1 MTLQS
6 KILLV
11 QSELSTFVEKEGTN
25 NFSHYDY
32 VMLGTILSKIKPVLT
47 KHQLTLTASVTEGN
61 CEVVFQT
68 NTFYSIGSC
77 KVETT
82 LTDVETGEALTNS
95 SFGFA
100 TDKNGDKALFK
111 AITGA
116 RKYGISTLLGLQWDS
131 QDEPEID
138 TPDLNDVP
146 KKAVSKVLPKSQTH
160 SKVEESYGGLF

>member
-1 MTLQS
+1 MTVQTKL
-6 KILLV
+6 LLV

-25 NFSHYDY
+25 KFSHYDY
-32 VMLGTILSKIKPVLT
+32 VMLGTILSKIKPLLT
-47 KHQLTLTASVTEGN
+47 KHQLTLTASVTEGD
-61 CEVVFQT
+61 CKVEFQT

-82 LTDVETGEALTNS
+82 LTDVETGEALTNA

-131 QDEPEID
+131 DDEPEKD
-138 TPDLNDVP
+138 TPDLSP
-146 KKAVSKVLPKSQTH
+146 FESKKVVNRPASRKYQEH
-160 SKVEESYGGLF
+160 GGLF